1 MNILD
6 QIIEEFKPSQKAILH
21 ARYMKALESET
32 KKAPSDRK
40 RVNRTSKIFG
50 G

>member
-21 ARYMKALESET
+21 ARKMDAIRAEA
-32 KKAPSDRK
+32 KKAPAKRN
-40 RVNRTSKIFG
+40 RVNRMSKILG
-50 G
+50 A